1 MAAAIV
7 EGRVLIDSRP
17 DLADVHLDALPRD
30 RPAVTPLT
38 LSPAA
43 RPLEDL
49 FIVSE
54 ENSMKGIER
63 QDNLVLS
70 DQFIAE
76 LFHAQAAL
84 STQRE
89 DDCLLVREHLL
100 SGEAMWS
107 SAFLDE
113 ATLPT
118 VPQRQ
123 NNQNA
128 VFCRV
133 AP

>member
-1 MAAAIV
+1 
-7 EGRVLIDSRP
+7 
-17 DLADVHLDALPRD
+17 
-30 RPAVTPLT
+30 
-38 LSPAA
+38 
-43 RPLEDL
+43 
-49 FIVSE
+49 
-54 ENSMKGIER
+54 MKGIER

-107 SAFLDE
+107 SAFLG
-113 ATLPT
+113 
-118 VPQRQ
+118 R
-123 NNQNA
+123 
-128 VFCRV
+128 
-133 AP
+133 

>member
-1 MAAAIV
+1 
-7 EGRVLIDSRP
+7 
-17 DLADVHLDALPRD
+17 
-30 RPAVTPLT
+30 
-38 LSPAA
+38 
-43 RPLEDL
+43 
-49 FIVSE
+49 
-54 ENSMKGIER
+54 
-63 QDNLVLS
+63 
-70 DQFIAE
+70 

>member
-1 MAAAIV
+1 
-7 EGRVLIDSRP
+7 
-17 DLADVHLDALPRD
+17 
-30 RPAVTPLT
+30 
-38 LSPAA
+38 
-43 RPLEDL
+43 
-49 FIVSE
+49 
-54 ENSMKGIER
+54 MKGIER

-100 SGEAMWS
+100 SGKAMWS

-113 ATLPT
+113 AGLALALKATP
-118 VPQRQ
+118 PF
-123 NNQNA
+123 A
-128 VFCRV
+128 
-133 AP
+133 